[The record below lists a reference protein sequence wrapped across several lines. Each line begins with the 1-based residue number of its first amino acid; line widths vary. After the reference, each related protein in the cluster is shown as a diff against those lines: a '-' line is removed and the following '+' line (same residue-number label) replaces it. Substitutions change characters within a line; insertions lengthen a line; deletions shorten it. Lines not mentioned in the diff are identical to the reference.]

1 MQWLAFPLVLLYLL
15 RRILQNRA
23 YLRHLPERFGSLK
36 ASWQRTAHGAIWLHA
51 VSVGE
56 AISAVPLVRELR
68 RRYPNAPVYVS
79 TSTLAGRAIC
89 LEKLDGMAAGIF
101 YSPIDYRWFVRRV
114 FRTLR
119 PALVCVLETEI
130 WPNLYREA
138 KRHGCALVI
147 VNGRISDRTFPTYR
161 RWKWFFAPVLNQ
173 ADRIYVQ
180 SAQDHQRYLAIGVE
194 PEKVETLG
202 NLKFDFQPSSKDIAP
217 ELRRF
222 LEGHDSVWIAAST
235 MPPVDSSDVDE
246 DDVVIAAFQEVRR
259 QHPGTL
265 LILVPRRPERFD
277 LAAQKLE
284 TAGIRF
290 ARRSKI
296 ADATG
301 DEDVL
306 LLDSMGELGSLFAI
320 ATVVFMGG
328 TLARRG
334 GHNLLEPAFFAK
346 PVIAGPHNHNFAE
359 IHGEFLTAGAIEPI
373 EAPADLATAV
383 TRLLGDPERRK
394 AIGDRARTI
403 AESKRGVTARAAEHL
418 LTACYE
424 ALPVNP
430 RGLLATAFL
439 WPLSK
444 LWASF
449 SRSSDGARSL
459 DIPVISIGGITMG
472 GAGKTP
478 MVVWLTER
486 LRERG
491 LQPVILTRGYRRRT
505 PHTSVIV
512 PAGARVDT
520 GLTGDE
526 AQIFVRRGL
535 AHVGIGADRYVTA
548 QRMLR
553 KYPADVAILDDGF
566 QHRKLARTADI
577 VLIDSLDPFGGG
589 NVFPLGKLREPLEQL
604 RRADLFVLTRVE
616 PNQQTDGIERELRKY
631 NTTAPILRSR
641 VRFRKWRGDGQPN
654 GRVAAFCGLA
664 NPRTFWRT
672 LEGLGVFARPKWE
685 FGDHHVY
692 TPKETARIAWQARHA
707 HVDYVVTTEKDYMN
721 LSGLALA
728 EFRDLRLCWLEIDLE
743 IEDEDQALATILRI
757 VSP

>member
-23 YLRHLPERFGSLK
+23 YLRHLGERFGGLK
-36 ASWQRTAHGAIWLHA
+36 SSWQRTAHGAIWLHA

-68 RRYPNAPVYVS
+68 ARYPNAPVYVS

-89 LEKLDGMAAGIF
+89 LEKLDGLAAGIF
-101 YSPIDYRWFVRRV
+101 YAPIDYRWFVGRV

-138 KRHGCALVI
+138 KRHGCALVV

-161 RWKWFFAPVLNQ
+161 KWSWFFGPVLNQ

-180 SAQDHQRYLAIGVE
+180 SAQDHARYLAVGVAA
-194 PEKVETLG
+194 EKLETLG

-217 ELRRF
+217 ELRLF
-222 LEGHDSVWIAAST
+222 LDGRKRVWIAAST
-235 MPPVDSSDVDE
+235 MPPVDAADVDE
-246 DDVVIAAFQEVRR
+246 DDIVIAAFGEVLRDC
-259 QHPGTL
+259 PGTL
-265 LILVPRRPERFD
+265 LVLVPRRPERFD

-284 TAGIRF
+284 AAGIRF
-290 ARRSKI
+290 VRRTNLASAR
-296 ADATG
+296 G

-346 PVIAGPHNHNFAE
+346 PVVVGPHNHNFAE
-359 IHGEFLTAGAIEPI
+359 IHAEFLAAGALEQIAGPAEL
-373 EAPADLATAV
+373 APALT
-383 TRLLGDPERRK
+383 TLLHDAGRR
-394 AIGDRARTI
+394 AEIGARARAI
-403 AESKRGVTARAAEHL
+403 AESKRGVTAKATERL
-418 LTACYE
+418 LDACFD
-424 ALPVNP
+424 ALPVSP
-430 RGLLATAFL
+430 KGWLATALL
-439 WPLSK
+439 WPFAK

-449 SRSSDGARSL
+449 SRSSDGARAL

-491 LQPVILTRGYRRRT
+491 MQPAILTRGYRRRT

-512 PAGARVDT
+512 PAGAKVDT

-535 AHVGIGADRYVTA
+535 AHLGIGADRYVTA
-548 QRMLR
+548 QRLLNR
-553 KYPADVAILDDGF
+553 YAADVAILDDGF

-589 NVFPLGKLREPLEQL
+589 KVFPLGKLREPMEQL

-631 NTTAPILRSR
+631 NPSAPVLRSR
-641 VRFRKWRGDGQPN
+641 VRFRKWRGDGQPT

-685 FGDHHVY
+685 FDDHHVY
-692 TPKETARIAWQARHA
+692 TPKETARIAWQAKHA
-707 HVDYVVTTEKDYMN
+707 NVDYVVTTEKDYMN
-721 LSGLALA
+721 LSELALA
-728 EFRDLRLCWLEIDLE
+728 EFQGLRLCWLEIDLE
-743 IEDEDQALATILRI
+743 IEQEEQSLARILEI
-757 VSP
+757 VSL